1 MKAIVR
7 RVGGACLVCAL
18 SLTSF
23 SFSAEATQPGM
34 AARAERYRKVVP
46 RERVEA
52 GCARIAV
59 DAPLET
65 VRNVVSDFNR
75 YATFIKRTK
84 DGKLQLQVTAKMLGR
99 NGDARDVYLEV
110 SILKGTSKV
119 WGVLRFEPIQIVDG
133 EEVLAG
139 KLLKGNV
146 RRLDA
151 RWRLRKLAE
160 NKTEV
165 HLELLIVPKVPVPR
179 ELVTGELEF
188 VSDVAVTGAR
198 NEAERRRAT
207 K

>member
-7 RVGGACLVCAL
+7 RACACLVGGI
-18 SLTSF
+18 SLTSLAL
-23 SFSAEATQPGM
+23 SAEATQPGV
-34 AARAERYRKVVP
+34 AARAQRYRKVVTK
-46 RERVEA
+46 ERIEA

-75 YATFIKRTK
+75 YSTFIQRTK

-99 NGDARDVYLEV
+99 NGDKRDVYLEV

-119 WGVLRFEPIQIVDG
+119 WGVLRFDPVTTVDG
-133 EEVLAG
+133 EEVLQG
-139 KLLKGNV
+139 RLLKGNV

-160 NKTEV
+160 NKTEL
-165 HLELLIVPKVPVPR
+165 HLELLIVPNVPVPR
-179 ELVTGELEF
+179 GLVTSELEF

-198 NEAERRRAT
+198 NESERRAAP